1 MLCLLT
7 CTLPEIIPIIT
18 KRRTFKIYR
27 MSFQTAKFALGM
39 PLLIFP
45 FLAFAQINER
55 DKSLEVL
62 KYNHIGKEYIFK
74 AEDQSTTYL
83 KYLGWLSTKKGMR
96 YKFINSI
103 WIWGQSHRATNRIL
117 IYNDRDKYIG
127 NYPITTID
135 NLPSFIKDN
144 KLVFKN
150 KRNNSGCN
158 LQSITYI
165 NFDNGIPHEFFRKF
179 NGDKGDIYT
188 FDKE

>member
-7 CTLPEIIPIIT
+7 YTLSEITPIT
-18 KRRTFKIYR
+18 KPRTFKIYR
-27 MSFQTAKFALGM
+27 MSFQTAKIAIVML
-39 PLLIFP
+39 LLIFP
-45 FLAFAQINER
+45 FLAFAQINDR
-55 DKSLEVL
+55 DKRLEVL
-62 KYNHIGKEYIFK
+62 KYNRIGKEYIFK

-83 KYLGWLSTKKGMR
+83 KYLGWLRTKKGMR
-96 YKFINSI
+96 YKIINSI

-117 IYNDRDKYIG
+117 IYNERDKYIG
-127 NYPITTID
+127 NYPLTTID
-135 NLPSFIKDN
+135 DLPSFIKDN

-165 NFDNGIPHEFFRKF
+165 NFDNGIPHEFFRKC